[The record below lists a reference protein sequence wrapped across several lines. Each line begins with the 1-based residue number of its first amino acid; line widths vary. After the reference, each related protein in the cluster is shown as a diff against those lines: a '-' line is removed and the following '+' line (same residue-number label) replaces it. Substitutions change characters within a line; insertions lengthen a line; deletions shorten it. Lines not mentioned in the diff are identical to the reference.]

1 MKIYCKEL
9 VVSTAPKWNN
19 SSLAHCLIDEL
30 IHLMQIVD
38 IPQTETQKHRTVK
51 ITTLA
56 EVIIKIKKTVKLQVF
71 EWHKDTI
78 V

>member
-1 MKIYCKEL
+1 
-9 VVSTAPKWNN
+9 
-19 SSLAHCLIDEL
+19 
-30 IHLMQIVD
+30 MQIVD
-38 IPQTETQKHRTVK
+38 IPQTETQKHRTVN